1 MRNPFKSKLA
11 VGILCVVLAAVIA
24 FVGIPALNH
33 TKTATRIAVRV
44 RVDVP
49 QGTKLTAEMLT
60 AAEVGA
66 YGLPEGIVTD
76 QEAAIGLRA
85 KENLYAGE
93 LLWQARL
100 ATEAEYQAELAGRS
114 LGLSGGK
121 RLVTISLPTPSSGVA
136 GVLRAGNT
144 VDVYEYVAEEDE
156 EGTEVCS
163 AKLIQSSMTVYDV
176 LNRSME
182 SLTSLDEQL
191 EALAEGETANPDF
204 VPCYVVFRCTE
215 AEAQELI
222 RLENTKAMHLV
233 LRKTGG

>member
-100 ATEAEYQAELAGRS
+100 ATEAEYQALCQREQAA
-114 LGLSGGK
+114 K
-121 RLVTISLPTPSSGVA
+121 
-136 GVLRAGNT
+136 
-144 VDVYEYVAEEDE
+144 AEEAAE
-156 EGTEVCS
+156 MARHPRMKLWKTIYVRIGIPIYLS
-163 AKLIQSSMTVYDV
+163 HLLIQHIPP
-176 LNRSME
+176 N
-182 SLTSLDEQL
+182 
-191 EALAEGETANPDF
+191 A
-204 VPCYVVFRCTE
+204 
-215 AEAQELI
+215 
-222 RLENTKAMHLV
+222 
-233 LRKTGG
+233 